1 MRHPRRPVRSAAVF
15 GIVASG
21 AILLGACSSGTPI
34 ATAAATTS
42 TAAATTSTPVATGPA
57 GSVAS
62 APGGTG
68 ATGATGV
75 PGGTSAPPGSA
86 TRGGKCTDLTAAAAT
101 AAVGKPTTV
110 AIESSDAT
118 SSTCDITIAGDVYPV
133 QISVVTAVDAAHLA
147 EEKSNAADVKELT
160 GVGDQAFT
168 DALGVEALTGTVEIK
183 VTGPGDALK
192 NNDYSVSTALA
203 KAMIAALK

>member
-21 AILLGACSSGTPI
+21 AILLGACSSGTPT

-42 TAAATTSTPVATGPA
+42 TAAATISTSVATTSTAVATGPA
-57 GSVAS
+57 VSVAS
-62 APGGTG
+62 APG
-68 ATGATGV
+68 ATGATSV
-75 PGGTSAPPGSA
+75 PGGSSAPPGSA

-118 SSTCDITIAGDVYPV
+118 SSTCDITIAGDVYP
-133 QISVVTAVDAAHLA
+133 SR
-147 EEKSNAADVKELT
+147 SR
-160 GVGDQAFT
+160 
-168 DALGVEALTGTVEIK
+168 
-183 VTGPGDALK
+183 
-192 NNDYSVSTALA
+192 S
-203 KAMIAALK
+203 